1 MLITMHDGSH
11 VVVKQPTDIAK
22 ACSPHDQV
30 TVTQSGS
37 GGIPYSG
44 PYDVVPNMETQTLST
59 VGMTMRDNVTVY
71 PIPSEYTDYE
81 MLSNKPQIDGVTLVG
96 NKTARE
102 LGVRPIGNASILDLF
117 R

>member
-1 MLITMHDGSH
+1 MLITLYDGSH
-11 VVVKQPTDIAK
+11 VVVKQPADIAK
-22 ACSPHDQV
+22 ACSSYDQV
-30 TVTQSGS
+30 TVTQSG
-37 GGIPYSG
+37 GVGIPYSG
-44 PYDVVPNMETQTLST
+44 PYDVVPNMETQMLST
-59 VGMTMRDNVTVY
+59 VGRTMRDNVTVY

-81 MLSNKPQIDGVTLVG
+81 MLNNKPQIDGVTLVG